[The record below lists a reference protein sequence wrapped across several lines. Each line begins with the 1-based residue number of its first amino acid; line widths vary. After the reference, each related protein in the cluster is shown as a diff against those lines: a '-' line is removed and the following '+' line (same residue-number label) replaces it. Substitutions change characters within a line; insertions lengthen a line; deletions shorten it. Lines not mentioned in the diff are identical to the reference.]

1 MRVYQARANLK
12 ELSRKLV
19 KLVKQ
24 SGGDMKNSE
33 SVIFMPELITKEQAE
48 QVQSKINSNCPQC
61 LVSFVTNK
69 SISENFEKMAG
80 LEMYS
85 LLTDED
91 ASDTLFGEFADSQT
105 IFKKVMS
112 ETR

>member
-1 MRVYQARANLK
+1 
-12 ELSRKLV
+12 
-19 KLVKQ
+19 LVKQ

-33 SVIFMPELITKEQAE
+33 SVIFMPELITKGQAE
-48 QVQSKINSNCPQC
+48 QVQSKVNSNCPQC

-91 ASDTLFGEFADSQT
+91 ASDTSFGEFADS
-105 IFKKVMS
+105 
-112 ETR
+112 